1 MAKTDKE
8 IWKQIP
14 FPKGSTTRNYAI
26 SSHGRIASFDKDI
39 NDRLVLSMHDHEG
52 YTVCTTRV
60 AGKSRALFPHQLMG
74 ALFLKKHNPKCK
86 YVIHLD
92 YDKANNHISNLKW
105 ATPKELAEH
114 TKKSPHVLKSI
125 KHRVYNGYT
134 AKKLN
139 EKKVTQ
145 LKKELWNPDR
155 KITLKQLAAKYDI
168 AEMNLYR
175 IKSGEM
181 WYHVHVDGE
190 PMHDRYKTHLKNV
203 EYHEKLKAKEEVL
216 RKKKEAEKE
225 VKRKKAIAK
234 KKEEADKKKR
244 EAFIKKKVATA
255 KKKLEKT
262 SKSSVTKK
270 DKKKVSKG
278 SASDK
283 VKKKK
288 NKKSKKK

>member
-14 FPKGSTTRNYAI
+14 FPKGSTTRNYVI

-60 AGKSRALFPHQLMG
+60 SGKSRALFPHQLMG

-92 YDKANNHISNLKW
+92 YDKTNNHISNLKW

-114 TKKSPHVLKSI
+114 TKKSPHVIKSI

-145 LKKELWNPDR
+145 LKKELWDPKR
-155 KITLKQLAAKYDI
+155 KLTLKQIAAKYDI

-190 PMHDRYKTHLKNV
+190 PMHDKYKTHLKNV
-203 EYHEKLKAKEEVL
+203 EYHEKLKAKEEVAQ
-216 RKKKEAEKE
+216 KKKEAEKE
-225 VKRKKAIAK
+225 AKRKKL
-234 KKEEADKKKR
+234 ESDKKKR
-244 EAFIKKKVATA
+244 ETFIKKQIADA
-255 KKKLEKT
+255 KKKLKAKDKKKAST
-262 SKSSVTKK
+262 SSTTKK
-270 DKKKVSKG
+270 DKK
-278 SASDK
+278 A
-283 VKKKK
+283 KKT
-288 NKKSKKK
+288 KKSKKK

>member
-60 AGKSRALFPHQLMG
+60 SGKSRALFPHQLMG

-92 YDKANNHISNLKW
+92 YDKTNNHISNLKW

-145 LKKELWNPDR
+145 LKKELWNPKR
-155 KITLKQLAAKYDI
+155 KLTLKQIAAKYDI

-190 PMHDRYKTHLKNV
+190 PMHDKYKTHLKNV
-203 EYHEKLKAKEEVL
+203 EYHAKLKAKEEAIQ
-216 RKKKEAEKE
+216 KKKEAEKE
-225 VKRKKAIAK
+225 AKRKKT
-234 KKEEADKKKR
+234 ESEKKKR
-244 EAFIKKKVATA
+244 EAFIKKQIADA
-255 KKKLEKT
+255 KKKLG
-262 SKSSVTKK
+262 KK
-270 DKKKVSKG
+270 DKKASKS
-278 SASDK
+278 SAP
-283 VKKKK
+283 KK
-288 NKKSKKK
+288 NKKGQKTKKSKKK